1 MPEKKKKHLT
11 EPVLESG
18 RHNTK
23 SILLKS
29 YSRKNTRVT

>member
-1 MPEKKKKHLT
+1 MPEKKNLT

-18 RHNTK
+18 RDNMK